1 MTYAPAARIVLRY
14 VVGAALG
21 VAWADALAADPDVIA
36 VVAALIGGAVEFV
49 YIAAKRRGWA
59 T

>member
-1 MTYAPAARIVLRY
+1 MTYAPAARILLRY
-14 VVGAALG
+14 LVGAVIGA
-21 VAWADALAADPDVIA
+21 AQADALAADPDVIT